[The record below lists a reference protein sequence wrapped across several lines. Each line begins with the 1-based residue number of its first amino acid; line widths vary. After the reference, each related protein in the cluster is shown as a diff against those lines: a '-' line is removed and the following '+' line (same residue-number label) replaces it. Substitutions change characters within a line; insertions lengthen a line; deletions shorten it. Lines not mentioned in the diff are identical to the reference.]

1 MMQLDW
7 LNSMHIFNK
16 EYIYALSF
24 ATIVLL
30 VLFSM
35 GFVVRNKYKYAK
47 FLGIVLIIFKA
58 LDISYI
64 IFKKWSI
71 FTNFSLVSTVV
82 LISCII
88 FLITN
93 NRMCFNLSYHFMYV
107 ILLILL
113 FIPIKCDNLLH
124 LFLITTNYFLIILAI
139 LYGSYFLRQ
148 KVIFAGL
155 VCSIISLFILI
166 SFAYVGNKGL
176 GTNMFFIQNSIVP
189 YFNTL
194 SQHIYL
200 AILMILNLL
209 GICFL
214 YVIKKN

>member
-1 MMQLDW
+1 
-7 LNSMHIFNK
+7 
-16 EYIYALSF
+16 
-24 ATIVLL
+24 
-30 VLFSM
+30 
-35 GFVVRNKYKYAK
+35 
-47 FLGIVLIIFKA
+47 
-58 LDISYI
+58 
-64 IFKKWSI
+64 
-71 FTNFSLVSTVV
+71 
-82 LISCII
+82 
-88 FLITN
+88 
-93 NRMCFNLSYHFMYV
+93 MCYNLSYHFMYV

-209 GICFL
+209 GICFM